1 MAIYRKSGSS
11 WESIKKIY
19 RKSGSSWE
27 QIKKVYRKAGTLW
40 ELVFSGTVGPTSQNV
55 EVIQS
60 TNSTTWLI
68 TLTGKY
74 YHWNNADVINYEIN
88 RSIDGGSTWTTVDSG
103 SGIVNPSSGSYQTIV
118 YELDN
123 DPTDVVANNTNIFQ
137 FKVIATESA
146 TGLTASLVADTTI
159 YAPENITVT
168 LVSKTYNSV
177 NISWNASANAQKYLI
192 YSKPNSAPSFTE
204 SHYVKVIS
212 GTSTTI
218 SGLSSNST
226 YDFMVIPITGVSNT
240 YRGYLGNPAYLNDIT
255 TQTAVAPTQ
264 TIAPIKGSG
273 TGKFGTTVYKGSPG
287 TYTNYSNV
295 DTRLVYVEYGTTP
308 QDGST
313 TNVAYQVP
321 LTGGLDVLYTILQE
335 DFNFGSR
342 TYYTQ
347 DDVTA
352 LDGTTHYYYYSQ
364 GIKSYVDDMSDTF
377 DKTDV
382 LGGLGRTTTGLLY
395 DANRSNYVS
404 TWYVLNN
411 KAYSTQSISSNAP
424 GNAMQAIEAGG
435 RKNID
440 AALSFPDNGGGYGV
454 AFWVT
459 SANSWWAA
467 STSYDRLPVTGTSCT
482 GTGGSN
488 RTGCPTVGTNVGDA
502 CGCVSSAGSE
512 YACTTWAGLD
522 TNCPS
527 AGFGTGAGQYC
538 NCIDYQDSYYSCTQ
552 SGSSGS
558 SCVNSSIYT
567 SGGVCNCQS
576 STTTDYACNQTGGS
590 NTTGCPAEG
599 SGPGDVCGCSH
610 VDTAAVESTCSDSFS
625 GYSSC
630 PAYGNN
636 EGQRCSASCTSST
649 TTTYACDQLV
659 TGRTQCGGYTSVY
672 NANTVGVRCS
682 SCNSSSPYP
691 YSYYVVRAI
700 NTTTYSGTLWS
711 ASSAAYTTYYWNKRS
726 STGTS
731 TTTYTWN
738 KRATTLTTVT
748 GKQWYTRDTTA
759 TNYTD
764 YSWNTIVSTAG
775 SLYKS
780 YLNIDKS
787 DGSSVVSQASLEV
800 ASSTTGYTNIPTIT
814 ATVNGNT
821 VDVRAMNGSTQIGN
835 TLSVTGSAPSDTAA
849 GVAAG
854 VIKMKTPYNEAQ
866 YVDNLLLSPNP

>member
-255 TQTAVAPTQ
+255 TEQVTAPTQ
-264 TIAPIKGSG
+264 TVAPTKGAG
-273 TGKFGTTVYKGSPG
+273 NGKFGTLVYKGSPG
-287 TYTNYSNV
+287 TYTNALNV
-295 DTRLVYVEYGTTP
+295 DTRLVYLNSATTP
-308 QDGST
+308 SNST
-313 TNVAYQVP
+313 TTDLAIASVSSPHTVNQA
-321 LTGGLDVLYTILQE
+321 
-335 DFNFGSR
+335 DFTHVSR
-342 TYYTQ
+342 RFYTQ

-364 GIKSYVDDMSDTF
+364 AITAYVDDMSDTF
-377 DKTDV
+377 DRANAG
-382 LGGLGRTTTGLLY
+382 GGLGTTSTGLQY

-404 TWYVLNN
+404 TWAILSN
-411 KAYSTQSISSNAP
+411 KAYSSQSVSSNSISNP
-424 GNAMQAIEAGG
+424 MQAIEAGG
-435 RKNID
+435 RYDIIGGLDYPN
-440 AALSFPDNGGGYGV
+440 NGGGYGI

-467 STSYDRLPVTGTSCT
+467 STYYNQVTSGGTSLTCT
-482 GTGGSN
+482 G
-488 RTGCPTVGTNVGDA
+488 A
-502 CGCVSSAGSE
+502 
-512 YACTTWAGLD
+512 
-522 TNCPS
+522 
-527 AGFGTGAGQYC
+527 
-538 NCIDYQDSYYSCTQ
+538 
-552 SGSSGS
+552 GSSGS
-558 SCVNSSIYT
+558 SCTNGSNVGDKCGCYI
-567 SGGVCNCQS
+567 S
-576 STTTDYACNQTGGS
+576 STTYACNQTGGT
-590 NTTGCPAEG
+590 NTTGCPT
-599 SGPGDVCGCSH
+599 SGDGAGGVCNCSSS
-610 VDTAAVESTCSDSFS
+610 VINVPSTCSDNFS
-625 GYSSC
+625 GASSC

-636 EGQRCSASCTSST
+636 EGQRCSSGCTAST
-649 TTTYACDQLV
+649 TYFCGSYVTNRTFCGQTGTVPYGPEDVGLRCGACEGV
-659 TGRTQCGGYTSVY
+659 AGAYYYTVIQ
-672 NANTVGVRCS
+672 
-682 SCNSSSPYP
+682 SSS
-691 YSYYVVRAI
+691 
-700 NTTTYSGTLWS
+700 TYSGTLWS
-711 ASSAAYTTYYWNKRS
+711 ASDSYTEYSW
-726 STGTS
+726 STRTS
-731 TTTYTWN
+731 TP
-738 KRATTLTTVT
+738 
-748 GKQWYTRDTTA
+748 
-759 TNYTD
+759 TNT
-764 YSWNTIVSTAG
+764 YSWNTIVETSTA
-775 SLYKS
+775 STTYSS
-780 YLNIDKS
+780 YVKVNKS
-787 DGSSVVSQASLEV
+787 DGSSVSEQGSLEV
-800 ASSTTGYTNIPTIT
+800 ASSQSGYTNIPRLVLVTSGNSILVS
-814 ATVNGNT
+814 AFNG
-821 VDVRAMNGSTQIGN
+821 ATQIGN
-835 TLSVTGSAPSDTAA
+835 TLSVTGTAPSSSVSGSAA
-849 GVAAG
+849 GI
-854 VIKMKTPYNEAQ
+854 IKMRTPYNEAG
-866 YVDNLLLSPNP
+866 YVDNLNILPS